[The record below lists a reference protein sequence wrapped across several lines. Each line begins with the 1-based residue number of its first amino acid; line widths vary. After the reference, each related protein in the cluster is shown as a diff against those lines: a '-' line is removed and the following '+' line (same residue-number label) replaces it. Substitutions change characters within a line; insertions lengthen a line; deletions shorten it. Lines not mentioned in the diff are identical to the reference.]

1 MSDHDRPLNK
11 RGQSDAPLMA
21 EKLKQL
27 EVSPDLI
34 LSSSSA
40 RTMEFADILADKLNY
55 SRGNIISSR
64 ELYLASDSEIIR
76 TIREINDKN
85 NTIFLLA
92 HNPGIT
98 FAVNSLSNSSIDNIP
113 TSGIAGIEFDIDS
126 WKEVQAGSGKLFLF
140 EFPKKYYS

>member
-27 EVSPDLI
+27 EVIPDLI

-55 SRGNIISSR
+55 SRGNIISLR
-64 ELYLASDSEIIR
+64 ELYLASDSEILR
-76 TIREINDKN
+76 TIREVNDKN
-85 NTIFLLA
+85 STIFLLA

>member
-64 ELYLASDSEIIR
+64 ELYLASDSEILR
-76 TIREINDKN
+76 TIREVNDKYS
-85 NTIFLLA
+85 TIFLLA